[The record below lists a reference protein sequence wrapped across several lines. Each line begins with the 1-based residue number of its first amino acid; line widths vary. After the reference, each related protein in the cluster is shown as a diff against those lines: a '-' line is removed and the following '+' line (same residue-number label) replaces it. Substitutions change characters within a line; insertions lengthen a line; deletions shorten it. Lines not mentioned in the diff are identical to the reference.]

1 MLAAIVNSLSRHQ
14 IDASEDDTVSTA
26 TRDRGTGTAVPLS
39 DSTLP
44 LSTDCRSNV
53 GRPNAAA
60 SRFDTRTR
68 LLLDGPILATLLRLA
83 TPNVLVMF
91 VQASVGLIETYFV
104 AKLGTDALA
113 GVALVFPV
121 LMLMQMMSAGAMG
134 GGISSAVARALG
146 AGRRTEADALVF
158 HALII
163 AGGFGLLFMLSILG
177 CGRWLYSTMGGTG
190 ASLTA
195 ALTYSDVLFTGAI
208 LVWTFNS
215 LASAIRGTGNMV
227 VPALVTCAG
236 AIALIPL
243 SPCLIFGWGPFPE
256 FGIAGGAVAVIAY
269 YAAGTIVFATYL
281 WSGRSVVRL
290 SFHHT
295 RLRWSLFREILRVGA
310 VAALIT
316 VQTNLTIAIAMG
328 FVGRFGPAAIA
339 GYGTGS
345 RLEYLLVPLVFG
357 LGAPLVAMVGTN
369 IGAGQRDRALR
380 AAWVGA
386 GLATGLTEMI
396 GLWAA
401 AFPHAWLLLFGS
413 DAAMLDSGSR
423 YLRAVGPCYGLF
435 GLGLALY
442 FASVGAGRLL
452 WPLLANLMRLAIVA
466 VGSWLALGW
475 SDDLSHVFL
484 ALSAALAVFGL
495 MNAAAVAGGVWFGP
509 IGWPRMPAALL
520 RLTFWW
526 RAGGRHWGRLL
537 WHGGGAE
544 LVAVASVGA
553 KVVMSRMRSRRPKSK
568 LIER

>member
-91 VQASVGLIETYFV
+91 MQASVGLIETYFV

-195 ALTYSDVLFTGAI
+195 ALTYSDVMFTGAI

-290 SFHHT
+290 SFHNT
-295 RLRWSLFREILRVGA
+295 RLRWSLFREMLRVGA

-401 AFPHAWLLLFGS
+401 AFPHAWLSLFGS

-466 VGSWLALGW
+466 VGSWLVLGW
-475 SDDLSHVFL
+475 SGDLSHVFL
-484 ALSAALAVFGL
+484 ALSVALAVFGL

-520 RLTFWW
+520 HSTDN
-526 RAGGRHWGRLL
+526 
-537 WHGGGAE
+537 AE
-544 LVAVASVGA
+544 CERRNIEGKPNDSVTH
-553 KVVMSRMRSRRPKSK
+553 RSNAP
-568 LIER
+568 I